1 MKNEIRILLTLLL
14 VFLGIIAAFY
24 KGHFKFNQPP
34 RPAES
39 QESPVLGIDVSS
51 HQKEIKW
58 REIDP
63 KQVQFVYIKATEGS
77 KFKDKKFLSN
87 WNEARKYA
95 FPTGAYHFF
104 SFCKSAKEQAKNF
117 IETVP
122 YKPNALPPVLDLE
135 DEANC
140 KSGKTKEAIVA
151 EIETLQQILFNK
163 YQKKPILYMT
173 EEFYYIYSMAQFKE
187 NPLWISAFYQEPN
200 LQNGKWLFWQYSYKG
215 FIKGID
221 TNVDLNVFNGTAADF
236 GKFIKQN

>member
-1 MKNEIRILLTLLL
+1 M
-14 VFLGIIAAFY
+14 
-24 KGHFKFNQPP
+24 Q
-34 RPAES
+34 
-39 QESPVLGIDVSS
+39 
-51 HQKEIKW
+51 
-58 REIDP
+58 
-63 KQVQFVYIKATEGS
+63 
-77 KFKDKKFLSN
+77 DKKFLSN

-122 YKPNALPPVLDLE
+122 YEPNALPPVLDLE

-151 EIETLQQILFNK
+151 EIETLQQILFTK

-221 TNVDLNVFNGTAADF
+221 TSVDLNVFNGTAADF
-236 GKFIKQN
+236 GKFIKQNWLEKGLETACKSVKREILLKILRGIESNCVQYPSVFLSILRSPFCPFVQCATKENAIKAAYIGTRKTFTRHVTI